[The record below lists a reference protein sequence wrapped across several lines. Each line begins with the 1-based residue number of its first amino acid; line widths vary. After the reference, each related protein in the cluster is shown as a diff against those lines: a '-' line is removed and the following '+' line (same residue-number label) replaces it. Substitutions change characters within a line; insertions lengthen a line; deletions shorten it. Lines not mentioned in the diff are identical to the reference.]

1 MPMPRDY
8 HIRPLSPENA
18 ARAYPL
24 IQAARPDVSL
34 DAWIEYAERINHPD
48 PELTKAA
55 GIVAAE
61 SKRGYIHGLFSYS
74 VRIVLNHN
82 AVLTVEN
89 FIALDM
95 GDRAAAIKTLID
107 VMERLARNLDCSA
120 IHTHIP
126 DDWVTSTPSGGV
138 LNHLRDAGHNVEFV
152 KFCKTISAN

>member
-1 MPMPRDY
+1 MPRDY
-8 HIRPLSPENA
+8 QIKPLLAENA

-24 IQAARPDVSL
+24 IQAACPEVSL
-34 DAWIEYAERINHPD
+34 GAWIDYAEKLNHPD
-48 PELTKAA
+48 PARTQAA

-74 VRIVLNHN
+74 VRIVLNHD

-95 GDRAAAIKTLID
+95 GDRAAAIISLID
-107 VMERLARNLDCSA
+107 VMETLAQDLGCSA

-126 DDWVTSTPSGGV
+126 DGWITTITGDGLLSHFR
-138 LNHLRDAGHNVEFV
+138 NAGHNPEFV
-152 KFCKTISAN
+152 KFCKTIDAR

>member
-1 MPMPRDY
+1 MPRDY
-8 HIRPLSPENA
+8 HIKPLLAENA

-24 IQAARPDVSL
+24 IQAACPEVSL
-34 DAWIEYAERINHPD
+34 DAWINYAEKLNHPD
-48 PELTKAA
+48 PAQTQAA

-95 GDRAAAIKTLID
+95 GDRAAAIISLID
-107 VMERLARNLDCSA
+107 VMESLAQDLGCSA

-126 DDWVTSTPSGGV
+126 DGWITTISGDGL
-138 LNHLRDAGHNVEFV
+138 LNHFRNAGHNPEFV
-152 KFCKTISAN
+152 KFCKTIDAR